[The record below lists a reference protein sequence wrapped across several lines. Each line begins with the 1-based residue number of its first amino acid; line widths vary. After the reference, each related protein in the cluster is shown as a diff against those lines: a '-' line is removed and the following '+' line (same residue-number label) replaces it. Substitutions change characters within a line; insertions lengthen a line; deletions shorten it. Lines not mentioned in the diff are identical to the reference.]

1 MSKHFLISEDQMEKQ
16 AQFTNKKILF
26 DKKVDFPELP
36 GVYKFF
42 NSENEIIYI
51 GKAKNIKNRLKSY
64 LNIRKGEGKRIAKL
78 KSSIK
83 FIETIITKTESDAL
97 ILEQGL
103 ISKKRPLFNIQFRDD
118 KSYPAIHLS
127 TSKDFPA
134 IYISRKKD
142 PESTSF
148 GPFANVGAM
157 RLNVSLLRS
166 LFKIRNCKD
175 INFKNRS
182 RPCIEY
188 QMNRCSAPCVGN
200 ISKEEYATDVKNTVQ
215 FLSGDTKKI
224 IYDLQKKMDLY
235 SNKKD
240 YERAAIYRDKIQ
252 SIRDTQKKQN
262 VLTQFEDLD
271 VLVIRRNKFNC
282 CLSVL
287 KIEDGWIT
295 SSQNFYPDSKDN
307 ISDQELLSIF
317 IESYVINCKSRKKIN
332 LLFQGEISNET
343 KDFLNDL
350 NSPRIIIHRQN
361 RQNKNLIDICSS
373 QAEDALSRNKSFSW
387 IQNSLNS
394 LESFLKIG
402 SINKI
407 EGFDISHTSGR
418 NVSASCVTITRD
430 GPDKK
435 NYRIMNIKK
444 DSNND
449 YLALCEAINRRCKNL
464 TKSGK
469 NLPEVILLD
478 GGKGQLNSVKRD
490 LDKDV
495 LKKIKFLSVS
505 KGPNRSEK
513 YDVLHYG
520 KDSYELS
527 SLDKIGKIIQLV
539 RNESHRF
546 ALNHHRKRRS
556 KELFSTSLDNINGI
570 GPKLK
575 LNLIRYFGGAKKVLE
590 ASVDELESIPGIG
603 KSKSRKIYNQLRNN
617 NIKL

>member
-1 MSKHFLISEDQMEKQ
+1 MEKQ
-16 AQFTNKKILF
+16 AQFTNKRLLF
-26 DKKVDFPELP
+26 DKNIDFPDLP

-42 NSENEIIYI
+42 NSHHEIIYI
-51 GKAKNIKNRLKSY
+51 GKAKNIKNRVKSY
-64 LNIRKGEGKRIAKL
+64 LNVRKGEGKRIAKL

-83 FIETIITKTESDAL
+83 FIETIITESESDAL

-103 ISKKRPLFNIQFRDD
+103 ISKKRPPFNIQFRDD

-127 TSKDFPA
+127 TSKDYPA
-134 IYISRKKD
+134 IYVSRQKD
-142 PESTSF
+142 SASTTF

-157 RLNVSLLRS
+157 RLNVSLIRS

-200 ISKEEYATDVKNTVQ
+200 ISKKDYALDVKNTIN

-224 IYDLQKKMDLY
+224 IFDLQQKMDSY
-235 SNKKD
+235 SKKKD
-240 YERAAIYRDKIQ
+240 YERAAIYRDKVQ

-262 VLTQFEDLD
+262 VLTGFDYLD
-271 VLVIRRNKFNC
+271 VFVIKRNKFNC

-307 ISDQELLSIF
+307 ISDQELLSAF
-317 IESYVINCKSRKKIN
+317 LENYVIENKDRKIIN
-332 LLFQGEISNET
+332 LLFLGQISKET
-343 KDFLNDL
+343 KDFLINL
-350 NSPRIIIHRQN
+350 NSPKIIIHKPN
-361 RQNKNLIDICSS
+361 KQNKNLIDICSS
-373 QAEDALSRNKSFSW
+373 QVDDALSRNYNYSW
-387 IQNSLNS
+387 LQNCLDHLAN
-394 LESFLKIG
+394 FLQVET
-402 SINKI
+402 INRI
-407 EGFDISHTSGR
+407 EGFDVSHTSGK
-418 NVSASCVTITRD
+418 NVSASCVSIKKD

-449 YLALCEAINRRCKNL
+449 YLALSEAIHRRCKNL
-464 TKSGK
+464 QKNDI

-478 GGKGQLNSVKRD
+478 GGKGQLNTIEKNVD
-490 LDKDV
+490 
-495 LKKIKFLSVS
+495 KKILEKIKIISVS
-505 KGPNRSEK
+505 KGPNRNEK

-520 KDSYELS
+520 KKSYELGEKEEIS
-527 SLDKIGKIIQLV
+527 KLIQLV

-546 ALNHHRKRRS
+546 AINHHRRRRS
-556 KELFSTSLDNINGI
+556 KEFFSSTLDGVNGL
-570 GPKLK
+570 GPNLK
-575 LNLIRYFGGAKKVLE
+575 TNLIRYFGGIDKVKE
-590 ASVDELESIPGIG
+590 ASLEDLKSAPGIG
-603 KSKSRKIYNQLRNN
+603 ISKAKKIYLYF
-617 NIKL
+617 KD